1 MQEGGPRKAAPPFI
15 AFSAEH
21 SGHLWHIILWEA
33 VELQHYLLL
42 CRSITH
48 AQRMSAALEYA
59 GVRARIS
66 RPPVGLS
73 EKGCSYAVRIGAGA
87 YENAMRVL
95 EAARLFPERV
105 FIISTDGV
113 YREIFQR

>member
-1 MQEGGPRKAAPPFI
+1 MLAVPPF
-15 AFSAEH
+15 AVSGEH
-21 SGHLWHIILWEA
+21 SAARRHILLWEA

-48 AQRMSAALEYA
+48 AQRMSKTLEYA

-73 EKGCSYAVRIGAGA
+73 DKGCSYAVRIGAA
-87 YENAMRVL
+87 FYDRAMREL
-95 EAARLFPERV
+95 AAARLLPERV
-105 FIISTDGV
+105 FSVSDDGA
-113 YREIFQR
+113 YREIFLR

>member
-1 MQEGGPRKAAPPFI
+1 MGLPLLYFCGK
-15 AFSAEH
+15 H
-21 SGHLWHIILWEA
+21 SGHLRHILLWEA

-48 AQRMSAALEYA
+48 AQRMNEALEYA

-87 YENAMRVL
+87 YDNAMQVFA
-95 EAARLFPERV
+95 AARLFPERV
-105 FIISTDGV
+105 FFVSADGA
-113 YREIFQR
+113 YQEIFQR

>member
-1 MQEGGPRKAAPPFI
+1 MFAGPPFA
-15 AFSAEH
+15 AFLREQ
-21 SGHLWHIILWEA
+21 SGRSLHILLWEA

-73 EKGCSYAVRIGAGA
+73 EKGCSYSVRIGAGA
-87 YENAMRVL
+87 YDHAMQVL
-95 EAARLFPERV
+95 SAARILPERV
-105 FIISTDGV
+105 FLVTADGV